1 MNIPALILL
10 EGGLLDPHV
19 GTIFWVFITFLL
31 LVFILQRYAWK
42 PILHALEERQS
53 RIEESFKKAEESN
66 KEAARIMA
74 QFDQIVAEASEKA
87 DVIVRSARDSAEK
100 IKAETLH
107 KTKEEADKLIATA
120 KAEIDQQRN
129 SMVLE
134 LRQEMV
140 GIIISVA
147 GKVIET
153 NLNDEKNRTLVNNAI
168 QNLSGK

>member
-1 MNIPALILL
+1 MNIPAFFLL
-10 EGGLLDPHV
+10 EGGLLDPHI
-19 GTIFWVFITFLL
+19 GTIFWVFVTFLL
-31 LVFILQRYAWK
+31 LVFILQRFAWK
-42 PILHALEERQS
+42 PIIRALEERQAK
-53 RIEESFKKAEESN
+53 IEDSFKKAEESN
-66 KEAARIMA
+66 REAARIMA
-74 QFDQIVAEASEKA
+74 QFDQIVAEATEKA
-87 DVIVRSARDSAEK
+87 DVIVKSARDSAEK

-107 KTKEEADKLIATA
+107 RTKMEADKLIESA